1 MISLP
6 ALLPASGY
14 FALMSGYI
22 ASMNAAQQ
30 DQMADEKLS
39 VRSATGVDLSLSIAG
54 PGNRSYAF
62 VIDWHIRL
70 LLACAWLLLASF
82 VLKLSLSAR
91 SQDAL
96 LSLLPAFVIYFLY
109 HPILEVAMRGRTPG
123 KRMAG
128 LVLVGRD
135 GGTPSTSALLIRNIF
150 RLIDSLPALYVVGL
164 VSCFLTANRV
174 RIGDMAAGTLLVVD
188 DAAAGECLGR
198 LETLASASSLPL
210 GALELVDQL
219 LERWPA
225 LESQNRMQ
233 IARSLLARLQPAAD
247 PVRLSSLGDAELN
260 ARLAALLE
268 STHESTHEQ

>member
-247 PVRLSSLGDAELN
+247 PARLSSLGDAELN